1 MSEPATTDPAA
12 AATTTTTKPQ
22 SQEDPASKP
31 TDLSASAVT
40 IGASNRTTT
49 SATHRSSTKKR
60 RSSLFERAR
69 ASFYRS
75 RGQTGASVETLRGT
89 AGADFEGYALV
100 ERCSAEEAFECN
112 PLRFCCCCC
121 GNKDGMYFLLVKG
134 YHCFVYSD
142 EEGISPKF
150 AVELS
155 HRKAVVVQPARD
167 AHCATVH
174 LETSLGDL
182 EYKFTFSRVHEDG
195 NEDLAPATR
204 AAAFVE
210 AVSSAADA
218 AQTEEVRTRL
228 GHQNL
233 LNKKSSVRYANAI
246 GMAKAKDQPDAPVGM
261 GEVLREMPVGTGL

>member
-12 AATTTTTKPQ
+12 PTAAQPQ
-22 SQEDPASKP
+22 SQEDSPSKP
-31 TDLSASAVT
+31 TDLSASSVT
-40 IGASNRTTT
+40 VGASNLTVSGNR
-49 SATHRSSTKKR
+49 RSSVRKR

-89 AGADFEGYALV
+89 TGADFEGYALV

-112 PLRFCCCCC
+112 PFRCCC
-121 GNKDGMYFLLVKG
+121 GHKDGLYFLLVKG
-134 YHCFVYSD
+134 YHCFVYID

-155 HRKAVVVQPARD
+155 HRKAVVQPSRD
-167 AHCATVH
+167 ANHATVH
-174 LETSLGDL
+174 LESSLGDL
-182 EYKFTFSRVHEDG
+182 EYKFTFSRAQDDG
-195 NEDLAPATR
+195 KADVVPASR
-204 AAAFVE
+204 ATAFAA
-210 AVSSAADA
+210 AVSSAANA

-246 GMAKAKDQPDAPVGM
+246 GNAKAKEQPDAPVGM
-261 GEVLREMPVGTGL
+261 GEVLREMPLGTGL